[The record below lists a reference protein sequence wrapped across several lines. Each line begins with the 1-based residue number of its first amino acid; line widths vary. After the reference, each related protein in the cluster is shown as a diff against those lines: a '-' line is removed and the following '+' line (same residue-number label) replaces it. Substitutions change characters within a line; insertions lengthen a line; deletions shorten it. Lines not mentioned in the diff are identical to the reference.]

1 MERLRQREAEREA
14 ELAARS
20 EMREHR
26 LRMAAEISKNME
38 ERRQRRTRRQIVKKF
53 LKSAALQMT
62 ALEDVEKDTEL
73 KTLREQKRKVPHA
86 CHMDGSGRAG
96 LGNMRERGGK
106 WEVLCV
112 SSSSMKNHPPPLS
125 PSSVTTGISCVCG
138 SPPLFPLYHIHSHTP
153 ASVAHGRME

>member
-1 MERLRQREAEREA
+1 MMCWCAVAPQLQEIKRQERLRQREAERET
-14 ELAARS
+14 ELAARA

-73 KTLREQKRKVPHA
+73 KTLREQKRKV
-86 CHMDGSGRAG
+86 R
-96 LGNMRERGGK
+96 RGDPATT
-106 WEVLCV
+106 LIRPPL
-112 SSSSMKNHPPPLS
+112 PPPAD
-125 PSSVTTGISCVCG
+125 V
-138 SPPLFPLYHIHSHTP
+138 
-153 ASVAHGRME
+153 RQ